1 MKVYDGAA
9 DNAIGFVTFHNV
21 SSSTPG
27 RGRKNA
33 SDRNFQF
40 LFAQMCSK
48 IGSFP
53 YMFQE
58 FPEKEANDGLF
69 SAHVCK
75 EDLCVSFVQQL
86 HISEKSCIMA
96 V

>member
-1 MKVYDGAA
+1 MPPTE
-9 DNAIGFVTFHNV
+9 IF
-21 SSSTPG
+21 S
-27 RGRKNA
+27 
-33 SDRNFQF
+33 F

-48 IGSFP
+48 TGSFP

-58 FPEKEANDGLF
+58 FPEKEANDGLL

>member
-1 MKVYDGAA
+1 
-9 DNAIGFVTFHNV
+9 
-21 SSSTPG
+21 
-27 RGRKNA
+27 
-33 SDRNFQF
+33 
-40 LFAQMCSK
+40 
-48 IGSFP
+48 
-53 YMFQE
+53 MFQE

-69 SAHVCK
+69 SALVCK

>member
-1 MKVYDGAA
+1 
-9 DNAIGFVTFHNV
+9 
-21 SSSTPG
+21 
-27 RGRKNA
+27 
-33 SDRNFQF
+33 
-40 LFAQMCSK
+40 
-48 IGSFP
+48 
-53 YMFQE
+53 MFQE
-58 FPEKEANDGLF
+58 FPEKEANAGLF